1 MTTLRRPHRRALRV
15 RLVLALFLAAS
26 GLSCHGVRHLQV
38 ADPGFD
44 ATVRR
49 PAAVEAR
56 LRVLV
61 DEAHGNFHTAEGR
74 YRPFAELLRGDGFTV
89 ERGQTPFTADALA
102 GFDVLVIANA
112 EPPERESRGAPGSAF
127 TPAEVTA
134 VERWVGNGGSLL
146 LIADHAPFGIAAR
159 ELAAA
164 FGVILHDAH
173 LRDPAHADP
182 DLGSPYVLVFE
193 RSEGL
198 IPAHPITRGRGPDE
212 AVQRVVTFGGE
223 ALEAPAGAAP
233 LLRLADTAEIVDDP
247 DRGPD
252 QGPDPEVRSAAGMAQ
267 AVALEHG
274 EGRVVVVGE
283 AAVFTSQVLTG
294 EVAESMGREEL
305 RIGMSR
311 TDTDNRQMALNTAR
325 WLAGLL

>member
-1 MTTLRRPHRRALRV
+1 MTTPRRPHRRALCV
-15 RLVLALFLAAS
+15 RLVLALSLAAS
-26 GLSCHGVRHLQV
+26 GLSCQGVRHVQV

-102 GFDVLVIANA
+102 DFDVLVIANA
-112 EPPERESRGAPGSAF
+112 EPPERDDREPPGSAF
-127 TPAEVTA
+127 TPAEVAA
-134 VERWVGNGGSLL
+134 VEGWVRNGGSLL
-146 LIADHAPFGIAAR
+146 LIADHTPFGIAAR

-164 FGVILHDAH
+164 FGVVLHDAH
-173 LRDPAHADP
+173 LRDEAHADHEI
-182 DLGSPYVLVFE
+182 DSPYVLVFE

-198 IPAHPITRGRGPDE
+198 ISDHPISRGRGPDE
-212 AVQRVVTFGGE
+212 AVHRVVTFGGE
-223 ALEAPAGAAP
+223 ALEAPAGAMP

-247 DRGPD
+247 DRGVD
-252 QGPDPEVRSAAGMAQ
+252 AQVRSAAGMAQ

-274 EGRVVVVGE
+274 EGRVVVLGE

-294 EVAESMGREEL
+294 EVVESMGRQEL